1 MKRFMVVAALALALA
16 VPVSAQAVH
25 PSFAGTWVLDPAKT
39 INNTGGEAPDG
50 VTRTVV
56 QHGDTLVVDTEVAS
70 STLGPQHTHLVWGLD
85 GKAWKNTI
93 AVAGTT
99 AEVSTVLSWD
109 GSTLV
114 TNSSLSVVGID
125 VTQVDRWVMAADGKS
140 IVATRAITQ
149 NGEDAGNMTMT
160 FNKKN

>member
-1 MKRFMVVAALALALA
+1 MRRFMAVAVLAAALA
-16 VPVSAQAVH
+16 VPVSAQSAH

-39 INNTGGEAPDG
+39 INNTAGPAPDG
-50 VTRTVV
+50 ATRTVV
-56 QHGDTLVVDTEVAS
+56 QHGDTLLVDTDAESAM
-70 STLGPQHTHLVWGLD
+70 GPQHTHLVWGLD

-99 AEVSTVLSWD
+99 ADVSTVLSWD

-114 TNSSLSVVGID
+114 TTSSLSVMGID
-125 VTQVDRWVMAADGKS
+125 VMQVDRWAMAADGKS
-140 IVATRAITQ
+140 IVATRTITQ